1 MVVFLECTASLGVL
15 GHQGVMVVMA
25 ATDPKVTGEFQGRL
39 DHEDH
44 QEPVVSIEIT
54 APKENLESGALP
66 AQRGSAERVEQVE
79 SLGLLM
85 DRFIRTG
92 KSVHGKT

>member
-25 ATDPKVTGEFQGRL
+25 ATDPKVTGEVQEKL

-44 QEPVVSIEIT
+44 QEPLVSMEIT

-66 AQRGSAERVEQVE
+66 AQRGSAERVG
-79 SLGLLM
+79 SLGLM
-85 DRFIRTG
+85 IDRFIRTG